1 MGSFVKIIIINKT
14 CKNHKLLL
22 VTKLICCND
31 AQTNGKTR
39 AMLTSLLAYKNIFK
53 KVITAAVFC

>member
-31 AQTNGKTR
+31 AQTNGK
-39 AMLTSLLAYKNIFK
+39 SLLAYKNIFK